1 MTTRVTFHYAAG
13 PGLAAQLTALDGVT
27 VETCAEADEARFAAL
42 LPRTEVLWHVLKP
55 VTASVMDAA
64 PGLKLIQKIGVG
76 VNTIDV
82 EAARARGIAVCNLP
96 GTNAPAVAEMAL
108 LLMLGALRQAARFD
122 AATRAGTGWSQSPA
136 VQDGLRE
143 LGGITVGLVGAGAVP
158 RALAPVLRAM
168 GCRLLYTATGPK
180 PDGPGDYRPLEALLA
195 ESDLVSLHLPLTP
208 ATAHMIDAA
217 AIARMKPGAV
227 LVNTAR
233 GGLVDTEA
241 LAAALASGRLSA
253 AGIDVFEDE
262 PVPPGNPLLALP
274 NVLLAPH
281 IAWLTTGTFARS
293 FALAAENCRRL
304 RAGNM
309 LLHRVA

>member
-1 MTTRVTFHYAAG
+1 MKVLFRFAAG
-13 PGLAAQLTALDGVT
+13 PALQAQIAALDGVE
-27 VETCAEADEARFAAL
+27 VHSCAESDDAAYAAL
-42 LPRTEVLWHVLKP
+42 LPEAEALWHVLKP
-55 VTASVMDAA
+55 VTAADMDAA
-64 PGLKLIQKIGVG
+64 PGLRLIQKIGVG

-82 EAARARGIAVCNLP
+82 PAAAARGIAVCNLP
-96 GTNAPAVAEMAL
+96 GTNAPAVAEMTL

-122 AATRAGTGWSQSPA
+122 AATRAGTGWSQPPA

-143 LGGITVGLVGAGAVP
+143 LGGLTVGLVGAGAVP
-158 RALAPVLRAM
+158 RALAPVLAAL
-168 GCRLLYTATGPK
+168 GCRILYTATAEK
-180 PDGPGDYRPLEALLA
+180 PDFPGAFRTLPALLGEA
-195 ESDLVSLHLPLTP
+195 DIVSLHAPLTP
-208 ATAHMIDAA
+208 TTAHLIDAA

-227 LVNTAR
+227 VVNTAR
-233 GGLVDTEA
+233 GGLVDTPA
-241 LAAALASGRLSA
+241 LAAALSDGRLSA

-262 PVPPGNPLLALP
+262 PVAAANPLLALP

-304 RAGNM
+304 REGAP

>member
-1 MTTRVTFHYAAG
+1 MRVTFHYEAG
-13 PGLAAQLTALDGVT
+13 PALAAQLAALEDVT
-27 VETCAEADEARFAAL
+27 VETCAEADEARFAVL

-55 VTASVMDAA
+55 VTSAHMDAA
-64 PGLKLIQKIGVG
+64 PSLKLIQKIGVG

-82 EAARARGIAVCNLP
+82 EAAKARGIAVCNLP
-96 GTNAPAVAEMAL
+96 GTNSPAVAEMTL

-122 AATRAGTGWSQSPA
+122 AATRAGGGWAQPPA

-143 LGGITVGLVGAGAVP
+143 LGGLAVGLVGAGAVP
-158 RALAPVLRAM
+158 QALAPVLRSL
-168 GCRLLYTATGPK
+168 GCRVLYTATAPK
-180 PDGPGDYRPLEALLA
+180 PDGPGEFRSLDALLV
-195 ESDLVSLHLPLTP
+195 ESDLVSLHAPLTP
-208 ATAHMIDAA
+208 ATRHMIGAA

-233 GGLVDTEA
+233 GGLVDTAA

-253 AGIDVFEDE
+253 AGIDVFEEE
-262 PVPPGNPLLALP
+262 PVASGNPLLSLP

-304 RAGNM
+304 RDGAA

>member
-1 MTTRVTFHYAAG
+1 MRVTFHYEAG
-13 PGLAAQLTALDGVT
+13 PALAAQLAALEDVT

-55 VTASVMDAA
+55 VTSAHMDAA
-64 PGLKLIQKIGVG
+64 PSLKLIQKIGVG

-82 EAARARGIAVCNLP
+82 EAAKARGIAVCNLP
-96 GTNAPAVAEMAL
+96 GTNSPAVAEMTL

-122 AATRAGTGWSQSPA
+122 AATRAGNGWAQPPA

-143 LGGITVGLVGAGAVP
+143 LGGLTVGLIGAGAVP
-158 RALAPVLRAM
+158 RALAPVLHAL
-168 GCRLLYTATGPK
+168 GCHVLYTATAPK
-180 PDGPGDYRPLEALLA
+180 PDGPGEFRSLDALLV
-195 ESDLVSLHLPLTP
+195 ESDLVSLHAPLTP
-208 ATAHMIDAA
+208 ATRHMIGAA

-233 GGLVDTEA
+233 GGLVDTAA
-241 LAAALASGRLSA
+241 LAAALTSGRLSA
-253 AGIDVFEDE
+253 AGIDVFEEE
-262 PVPPGNPLLALP
+262 PVASGNPLLSLP

-304 RAGNM
+304 RDGAA